1 MATEILVSTFLQ
13 DLDEETKQIL
23 EQLDQ
28 RKLESGGKKS
38 GMGGFAHA
46 SLEKNKN
53 LATINTSEEKKN
65 G

>member
-38 GMGGFAHA
+38 GFAHA